1 MRAACP
7 DLGPT
12 AGLVDTVAAAA
23 QQHGEVY
30 LLLDQFED
38 YFAHHPGGSLG
49 HELPE
54 LLSRPGL
61 RVNVL
66 IALRDDALAE
76 LDVFTGRLPGLF
88 GNLLRLERLDR
99 RAARSAVVGPLERF
113 GELTRGS
120 YGPSPRW
127 SRRCS
132 TRLRS
137 SRRASTATGRRA
149 GDPVEA
155 PFLQLVLERL
165 WDVESA
171 AGSPSLR
178 LETFRRLGG
187 AEPIL
192 RDHVQGT
199 LERLPEADRALAAL
213 LMRHLVTPSGA
224 KTSHTEADLAGYCNV
239 SPERLRPL
247 LESLAR
253 DRLVRPVEGIAGGS
267 GAVRDLPRCPRAAAA
282 GLAGRVRARRGARA
296 RPPPAAAAPGDCG
309 RVARRARR
317 PRRDRGFRSRATP

>member
-1 MRAACP
+1 MLFFGRDHERDAVVANLAGEQAHVLYGPSGVGKSSLLRAGVAQRLRAVTGTPTIVHDAWADEPAEALAASVRAACP

-38 YFAHHPGGSLG
+38 YFAHHPDGSLG

-88 GNLLRLERLDR
+88 GNLLRLERLER
-99 RAARSAVVGPLERF
+99 REARSAVVGPLERF

-120 YGPSPRW
+120 YEAEPALVEALLDEVAVEPPG
-127 SRRCS
+127 
-132 TRLRS
+132 LNGD
-137 SRRASTATGRRA
+137 ATAAA

-171 AGSPSLR
+171 AGSTSLR

-199 LERLPEADRALAAL
+199 LERLPEADRAW
-213 LMRHLVTPSGA
+213 
-224 KTSHTEADLAGYCNV
+224 
-239 SPERLRPL
+239 RP
-247 LESLAR
+247 
-253 DRLVRPVEGIAGGS
+253 
-267 GAVRDLPRCPRAAAA
+267 C
-282 GLAGRVRARRGARA
+282 
-296 RPPPAAAAPGDCG
+296 
-309 RVARRARR
+309 
-317 PRRDRGFRSRATP
+317 